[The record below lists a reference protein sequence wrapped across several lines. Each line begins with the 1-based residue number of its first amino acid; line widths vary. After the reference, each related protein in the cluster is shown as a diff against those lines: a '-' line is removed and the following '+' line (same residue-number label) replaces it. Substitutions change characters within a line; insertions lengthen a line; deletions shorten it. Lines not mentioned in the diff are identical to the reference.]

1 MKNRKTKQKEI
12 IIKALK
18 KDRSHPTIT
27 EIYEKISNEYPYIG
41 KATVYRNVNSL
52 VELGEIEKVAD
63 LTGQFH
69 YDGNDQEHIH
79 LICTNCQKI
88 FDIYDVDKKEIIS
101 NITSN
106 NSIVVENVS
115 IICKG
120 LCSKCQKLLSNNKEK
135 RK

>member
-27 EIYEKISNEYPYIG
+27 EIYEKISREYPYIG

-52 VELGEIEKVAD
+52 VELGQIEKVTD

-69 YDGNDQEHIH
+69 YDGNEQEHIH
-79 LICTNCQKI
+79 LICTNCQNI

-101 NITSN
+101 KITSN
-106 NSIVVENVS
+106 NSLVVENIS
-115 IICKG
+115 ITCKG
-120 LCSKCQKLLSNNKEK
+120 LCPKCQKLLSNNK
-135 RK
+135 

>member
-12 IIKALK
+12 IIKTLR

-27 EIYEKISNEYPYIG
+27 DIYKKISSEYPYIG

-52 VELGEIEKVAD
+52 VELGQIEKIAD

-69 YDGNDQEHIH
+69 YDGNEHEHIH

-88 FDIYDVDKKEIIS
+88 FDIFDVDKKEIIS
-101 NITSN
+101 KITSS
-106 NSIVVENVS
+106 NSIVVENIS
-115 IICKG
+115 ITCKG
-120 LCSKCQKLLSNNKEK
+120 LCPDCQKLLSNNK
-135 RK
+135 